1 MKKIKA
7 LVIRAPGT
15 NCDGEAVF
23 AFELAGAEAQRVH
36 INQIVRKEV
45 ILSDYHI
52 LVVPGGFSYGDDIA
66 SGKVFANEISLKLG
80 EQVNRFVDDGRLIL
94 GICNGFQ
101 ILMKAGLLPRLK
113 KGQPQSVTR
122 TNNDSGTFEC
132 RWVHL
137 RVNPKSPCIFTKGME
152 SMYVPVAH
160 GEGKVT
166 GDMTAIPSG
175 NEVVYY
181 VDDKGNS
188 NPGYPWNP
196 NGSERDIAG
205 ICDDSGRIFALM
217 PHPERHVL
225 GTQHPQWTRLGAK
238 KFGAGFPIFQNAV
251 KYSRSI

>member
-1 MKKIKA
+1 MAKIKA

-23 AFELAGAEAQRVH
+23 AFELAGAVAERVH
-36 INQIVRKEV
+36 VNQLVRKEV
-45 ILSDYHI
+45 KLSDYHV

-80 EQVNRFVDDGRLIL
+80 EQVNKFVDDGRLII

-113 KGQPQSVTR
+113 KGEPQRVTL
-122 TNNDSGTFEC
+122 TNNDSGKFEC

-137 RVNPKSPCIFTKGME
+137 KVNPKSPCIFTKGME
-152 SMYVPVAH
+152 SMYIPVAH

-166 GDMTAIPSG
+166 GDMAAISTK
-175 NEVVYY
+175 NEVAYY
-181 VDDKGNS
+181 IDDNGRE

-196 NGSERDIAG
+196 NGSERNIAG

-225 GTQHPQWTRLGAK
+225 GTQHPQWTRNGLK
-238 KFGAGFPIFQNAV
+238 KFGDGFPIFQNAV
-251 KYSRSI
+251 KYARSI